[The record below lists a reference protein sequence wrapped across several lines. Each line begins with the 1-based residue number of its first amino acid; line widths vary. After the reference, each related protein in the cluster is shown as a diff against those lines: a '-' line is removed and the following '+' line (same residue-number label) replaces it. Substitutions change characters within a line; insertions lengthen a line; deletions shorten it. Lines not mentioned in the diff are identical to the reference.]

1 MLKTQFIPAAVAESR
16 RLMIALHGLGDSLE
30 GWLWLPRAMRL
41 PWLNFLLVQAPI
53 PYYGGWSWFDI
64 EDGSGIAES
73 REMLF
78 ELLDGLAE
86 YPANQIIFSGFSQ
99 GCLMSIEVGVR
110 YPRQLAGI
118 VGISGFVHEPEKL
131 VREMSPVA
139 RQQRFLL
146 THGTQDP
153 MLPIEGTRPQVELLK
168 KAGLNI
174 EWREFVKVHNVA
186 GEEELAVIREFVCG
200 CYGEKAKAA
209 L

>member
-1 MLKTQFIPAAVAESR
+1 MLTTHFIPAAQPPSR
-16 RLMIALHGLGDSLE
+16 RLMIVLHGLGDSLE
-30 GWLWLPRAMRL
+30 GWLWLPGALQL
-41 PWLNFLLVQAPI
+41 PWLNFLLVNAPD

-64 EDGSGIAES
+64 ETGAGVAAS
-73 REMLF
+73 RQLLF
-78 ELLDGLAE
+78 QLLDGLKE
-86 YPANQIIFSGFSQ
+86 YPAGQIVFSGFSQ
-99 GCLMSIEVGVR
+99 GCLMSIEVGAR

-139 RQQRFLL
+139 RRQRFLI

-153 MLPIEGTRPQVELLK
+153 LLPIQGAREQVALLK

-174 EWREFVKVHNVA
+174 EWREFVKAHNVA
-186 GEEELAVIREFVCG
+186 GAEEVAVIREFICEG
-200 CYGEKAKAA
+200 FGEKTKTA